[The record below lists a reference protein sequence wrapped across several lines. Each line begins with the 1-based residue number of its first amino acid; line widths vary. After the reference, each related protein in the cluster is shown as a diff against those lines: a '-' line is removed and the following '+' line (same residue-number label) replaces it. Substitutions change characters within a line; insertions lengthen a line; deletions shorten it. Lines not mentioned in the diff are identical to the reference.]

1 MGDSVTLARWTVRV
15 SGLVLLVLGAAIWT
29 GNADAL
35 IGVHMLVGVVLVLA
49 LWALAG
55 AAYRARASTAIVVVA
70 VAWGLLLPVV
80 GVAQEGMLE
89 GDTHWVIQVVHLAIG
104 VVAIG
109 LGEMLG
115 ATIARTRGAR
125 A

>member
-1 MGDSVTLARWTVRV
+1 VTDPATLARWTVRV

-35 IGVHMLVGVVLVLA
+35 IGIHMFVGLVLVLA
-49 LWALAG
+49 LWTLA
-55 AAYRARASTAIVVVA
+55 ATAYRAGVSPTFVLLAA
-70 VAWGLLLPVV
+70 AWGVLMPAL
-80 GVAQEGMLE
+80 GVAQENLLE
-89 GDTHWVIQVVHLAIG
+89 GDSHWVVEVAHLAIG
-104 VVAIG
+104 IVAIG

-115 ATIARTRGAR
+115 AAARSRDLR